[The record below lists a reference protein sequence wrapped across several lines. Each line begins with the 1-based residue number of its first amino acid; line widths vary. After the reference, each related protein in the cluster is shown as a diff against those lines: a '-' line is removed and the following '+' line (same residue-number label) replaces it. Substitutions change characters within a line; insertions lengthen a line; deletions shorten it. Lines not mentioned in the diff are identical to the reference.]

1 MVRLRVKTGKDSSGM
16 LSEVHKAQKEIRTN
30 HAIGMRREEAAYL
43 VAADR
48 RDSRAMVEVVRA
60 VMTMEEM
67 VTGVPRVET
76 MADRDHPMDRVPR
89 MEETGHPVGIGH
101 PEEIGPLVET
111 GPLVGIGLQE
121 EGPGQEEAASWK
133 T

>member
-1 MVRLRVKTGKDSSGM
+1 M

-48 RDSRAMVEVVRA
+48 RDSRAMAEVVRA
-60 VMTMEEM
+60 VMMMEEM
-67 VTGVPRVET
+67 VTGVHRAET

-89 MEETGHPVGIGH
+89 MEETGHPEGIGH
-101 PEEIGPLVET
+101 PEEIGPLAEIGPLVET
-111 GPLVGIGLQE
+111 GPLVGTDPQE
-121 EGPGQEEAASWK
+121 EDQGQEEVVAWRI
-133 T
+133 